1 MKNIN
6 IKKGEILTDE
16 RIEFDNSEFKDFN
29 LQWVYKGKTKDGI
42 KLWSWEIKKI
52 VNTI

>member
-6 IKKGEILTDE
+6 IKTGEILTDE

-29 LQWVYKGKTKDGI
+29 LQWVYKGETKDGI
-42 KLWSWEIKKI
+42 KLWSWETIKN
-52 VNTI
+52 VNNI